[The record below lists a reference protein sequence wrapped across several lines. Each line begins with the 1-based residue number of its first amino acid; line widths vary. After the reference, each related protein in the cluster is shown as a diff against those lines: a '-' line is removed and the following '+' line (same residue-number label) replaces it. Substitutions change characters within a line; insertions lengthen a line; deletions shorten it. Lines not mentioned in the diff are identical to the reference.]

1 MIFPKSVKIVEVS
14 PRDGLQN
21 EGTVYSIGQKLQLVN
36 ALIDSGINNI
46 EITSFVHPKIIP
58 QLADAERLLEL
69 VPWNKEVNYNA
80 LVPNEK
86 GFERSVK
93 TNLKEITV
101 FLSASE
107 SHNKKNINCSISDSL
122 NRIEN
127 ICQSARK
134 SDIKIR
140 AIIATAFGCP
150 FEGEIPIDSVLF
162 IVKELYK
169 MGCYEIALG
178 DTIGIANPK
187 QVFIIFKTIRDELPE
202 LKCAAHFHDT
212 NRMALANVIAAM
224 QAGVKIFDSS
234 VGGLG
239 GCPFAPGATGNIS
252 TENLVYMFNKMNIDT
267 GINLKKLINSISLIE
282 EVLSRKI
289 NLIPELNK
297 LVS

>member
-1 MIFPKSVKIVEVS
+1 M
-14 PRDGLQN
+14 
-21 EGTVYSIGQKLQLVN
+21 SIANCFQQITHPSCDNYTKCVRN

-46 EITSFVHPKIIP
+46 EVTSFVHPKIIP

-107 SHNKKNINCSISDSL
+107 SHNKKNINCSILDSL
-122 NRIEN
+122 NSIGN
-127 ICQSARK
+127 ICQSAIK

-169 MGCYEIALG
+169 MGCWEIALG
-178 DTIGIANPK
+178 DTIGTANPK
-187 QVFIIFKTIRDELPE
+187 QVFIIFKTIKDELPE
-202 LKCAAHFHDT
+202 LELAAHFHDT
-212 NRMALANVIAAM
+212 NRMALANVISAM

-234 VGGLG
+234 IGGLG

-267 GINLKKLINSISLIE
+267 GINLKKLINNISLIE
-282 EVLSRKI
+282 VVLNRKI
-289 NLIPELNK
+289 NLIPELK
-297 LVS
+297 RLVS